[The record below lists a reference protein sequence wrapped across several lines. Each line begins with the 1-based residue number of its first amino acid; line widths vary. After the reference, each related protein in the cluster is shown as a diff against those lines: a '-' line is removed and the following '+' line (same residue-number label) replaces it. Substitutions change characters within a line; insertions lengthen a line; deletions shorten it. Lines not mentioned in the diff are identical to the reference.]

1 LSHAFQ
7 ISFFFK
13 GGHGSQDSGVWLG
26 VCMYVFTYVCIYIHV
41 TSSID
46 MYNTDVGKKFMK

>member
-1 LSHAFQ
+1 M
-7 ISFFFK
+7 
-13 GGHGSQDSGVWLG
+13 WLG